1 MIYCDYIA
9 DQMRHALVQ
18 KKEGSTGYPSGL
30 NPKFK
35 HVGPIELDLHPT
47 EGWFQS
53 TRKRFE
59 VTDHDD
65 QVYLVSVEEL
75 ENNNGIELADLLIE
89 MGNLL
94 ADSEEYDDLQPRIES
109 ALEKLDI

>member
-9 DQMRHALVQ
+9 DQLRHALVQ
-18 KKEGSTGYPSGL
+18 KKEGSTGYSRGL

-35 HVGPIELDLHPT
+35 HVGPIELHLDNW
-47 EGWFQS
+47 GAFQS

-65 QVYLVSVEEL
+65 TAYLVTVEEL
-75 ENNNGIELADLLIE
+75 ANNNAIELADLLIE

>member
-9 DQMRHALVQ
+9 DQMRHALVP

-35 HVGPIELDLHPT
+35 HVGPIELDLDNW
-47 EGWFQS
+47 GAFRS

-65 QVYLVSVEEL
+65 TAYLVTVEEL
-75 ENNNGIELADLLIE
+75 VNNNAIELADLLIE

-94 ADSEEYDDLQPRIES
+94 ADDEEYDDLQPRIES

>member
-9 DQMRHALVQ
+9 DQIHHALVQ
-18 KKEGSTGYPSGL
+18 KRAGSTGYPSGL
-30 NPKFK
+30 NPKLK
-35 HVGPIELDLHPT
+35 YVGPIELHLSKWGD
-47 EGWFQS
+47 FQS

-59 VTDHDD
+59 VTDHQDTA
-65 QVYLVSVEEL
+65 YLVTVEEL
-75 ENNNGIELADLLIE
+75 INNNGVELADLLIE